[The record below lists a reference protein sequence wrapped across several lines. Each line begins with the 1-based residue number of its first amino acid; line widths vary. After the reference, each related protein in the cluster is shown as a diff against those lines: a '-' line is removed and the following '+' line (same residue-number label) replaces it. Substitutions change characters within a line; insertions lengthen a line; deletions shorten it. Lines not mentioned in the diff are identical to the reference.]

1 MKLLKNG
8 QYVHTGLLIL
18 RIGMGA
24 MFVFHGSPKMFGGP
38 EKWERIGGAMANFG
52 LDFFPA
58 FWGFLAAASEFG
70 GGIFLMV
77 GYLTRPACLFL
88 TITMLVAA
96 VSHLAGGDG
105 LGRASHAIEAGIL
118 FVSMIFIGPG
128 KYSLDDW
135 LRRLN
140 KSN

>member
-1 MKLLKNG
+1 MFFKTEKYRDL
-8 QYVHTGLLIL
+8 GLLIL
-18 RIGMGA
+18 RVGIGLMFAYHGA
-24 MFVFHGSPKMFGGP
+24 PKLFGGP

-52 LDFFPA
+52 LDFFPV
-58 FWGFLAAASEFG
+58 FWGFMAAASEFG

-96 VSHLAGGDG
+96 VSHLARGDG